1 MQLTVVYHDN
11 MPNQITQR
19 QILPPFPEQQVREHR
34 RFGNPPILNLE
45 PGDFFA
51 DLTDHY
57 LFAVLHEIFYI
68 SLMAE
73 NHSRL
78 QHLEGAVKHLDDETV
93 NLRRKSQI
101 YRQEEITEEIEVHIV
116 KRRKYLNHLRDL

>member
-1 MQLTVVYHDN
+1 MTVVYHDN
-11 MPNQITQR
+11 STGQINRR
-19 QILPPFPEQQVREHR
+19 QILPPFPRQEQTTPG
-34 RFGNPPILNLE
+34 FGNPPVLNLE
-45 PGDFFA
+45 PTDFFS
-51 DLTDHY
+51 DLTHHY

-73 NHSRL
+73 NQRRL

-101 YRQEEITEEIEVHIV
+101 YRQEEITEEIEVIL
-116 KRRKYLNHLRDL
+116 LNAENL

>member
-1 MQLTVVYHDN
+1 MTH
-11 MPNQITQR
+11 
-19 QILPPFPEQQVREHR
+19 
-34 RFGNPPILNLE
+34 
-45 PGDFFA
+45 
-51 DLTDHY
+51 HY

-73 NHSRL
+73 NQRRL

-101 YRQEEITEEIEVHIV
+101 YRQEEITEEIEVIL
-116 KRRKYLNHLRDL
+116 LNAENL

>member
-1 MQLTVVYHDN
+1 MLVNTESVCLNNLQ
-11 MPNQITQR
+11 MPQKNRPLLVLLLKFMTRWYSIWSLA
-19 QILPPFPEQQVREHR
+19 IFS
-34 RFGNPPILNLE
+34 
-45 PGDFFA
+45 

-73 NHSRL
+73 NQRRL

-101 YRQEEITEEIEVHIV
+101 YRQEEITEEIEVIL
-116 KRRKYLNHLRDL
+116 LNSEIN